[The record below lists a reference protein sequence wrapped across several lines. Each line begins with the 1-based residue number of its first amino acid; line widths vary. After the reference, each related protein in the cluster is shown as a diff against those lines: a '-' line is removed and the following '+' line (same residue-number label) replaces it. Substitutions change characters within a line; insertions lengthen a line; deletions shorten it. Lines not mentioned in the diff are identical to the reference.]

1 MIKSQYRKLSLKY
14 HPDKNQNSKNS
25 EELFKL
31 VNEAYSIL
39 SDAEKKR
46 KYDAEIKQS
55 IVNMYKINDALAKKK
70 AESML
75 RYLFGDRDDTITNI
89 GKFDEATYDFLYSVD
104 KKSKF
109 STDDEK
115 QKVKNTNQNPFGS
128 QNAHKIHLN
137 HEKFESEISTVRRD
151 INKFNQKNSEMQ
163 KNLSKDN
170 SQKKDFFK
178 INKNNAKINQKNK
191 DKISNL
197 KKK

>member
-89 GKFDEATYDFLYSVD
+89 NKFDEATYDFLYSVD

-109 STDDEK
+109 STDTDNEK
-115 QKVKNTNQNPFGS
+115 
-128 QNAHKIHLN
+128 
-137 HEKFESEISTVRRD
+137 
-151 INKFNQKNSEMQ
+151 
-163 KNLSKDN
+163 
-170 SQKKDFFK
+170 
-178 INKNNAKINQKNK
+178 
-191 DKISNL
+191 
-197 KKK
+197 